1 MKINETCRLY
11 LTSTYLYDITACHFS
26 IMKNYG
32 LNLTGIDGD
41 NKTERNILIG
51 KMMQTNPRLT
61 SFLRNTTA
69 AIVDEFILESKI
81 KDDELILKQYD
92 GIIVNKIPRKLT
104 SEIITLDFRSHFQT
118 LIISI
123 NRNSYIAYD
132 VTNDE
137 VVIKGLSHKYDSMN
151 EVLGKIVKI
160 EFQRKRGLF
169 RKLQEIKDEFMES
182 NNSLLF
188 CIPISNNKYSIFLKG
203 YGELEISKQTAK
215 IMDPND
221 IDKERY
227 FDFYI
232 RPFTESLV
240 SEFVK

>member
-11 LTSTYLYDITACHFS
+11 LTDVRLYDIRACHFS

-32 LNLTGIDGD
+32 LDITGIDGD
-41 NKTERNILIG
+41 NKIERNILIG

-123 NRNSYIAYD
+123 NRKSYIA
-132 VTNDE
+132 NDITKNKI
-137 VVIKGLSHKYDSMN
+137 VIKGLSHKYNAMN
-151 EVLGKIVKI
+151 EVLGKIVKL

-169 RKLQEIKDEFMES
+169 RQLQKIKDSFMES
-182 NNSLLF
+182 DNPLLF
-188 CIPISNNKYSIFLKG
+188 CIPISDDKYSIFLKG
-203 YGELEISKQTAK
+203 YGELEISKQISK
-215 IMDPND
+215 IMDPDD